1 MLVPKLVAR
10 NFLCSGVACPGSLPA
25 LAAGFNVRP
34 PLHLARTSLVNPSE
48 TFVPPAADLRRRL
61 GLGLGLESGLGLGLD
76 TRQLNRGVTLAG
88 HVTLKIPHTTFK
100 AAQLTT
106 SLHFSLSLRVRVRV
120 RALGG

>member
-1 MLVPKLVAR
+1 M
-10 NFLCSGVACPGSLPA
+10 
-25 LAAGFNVRP
+25 
-34 PLHLARTSLVNPSE
+34 
-48 TFVPPAADLRRRL
+48 
-61 GLGLGLESGLGLGLD
+61 ESGLGLG